1 MEFEH
6 IHRIYFIGIGGI
18 GMSALA
24 RYFHLHGAEVH
35 GYDRT
40 ETDLTRALAEE
51 GMRLHYVDDVKFIP
65 QDVDLVVF
73 TPAVPKDHTE
83 LNWFLER
90 NYPVKKRAE
99 VLGIISRAKRC
110 IAIAGT
116 HGKTTTSTMTSHLL
130 RACGVDATA
139 FVGGISLNLGSNFV
153 EGHSDWVVVEAD
165 EYDRSFLHL
174 HPEVAVLN
182 SIDPDHLDIY
192 GTEEAVVESYKQF
205 VRQIKPGG
213 KLIYRHGLPIED
225 VVEELTSSG
234 RHVFSFGID
243 EGDYE
248 AFNVRVVDGQMAFG
262 LRSTIFDWSDFRMN
276 YPGEHNVLN
285 ATAAIAAT
293 LSAGGFSEM
302 LGIALAGF
310 QGVKRR
316 FEYIVRTPELVYIDD
331 YAHHPAELQAVISAA
346 KMFYPGRKVTGI
358 FQPHLFTRT
367 RDFAQGFAA
376 ALDILDEC
384 ILLDI
389 YPARE
394 QPIPGI
400 TAATIAG
407 LMKNKN
413 LTLTNK
419 AELLNILKTKQL
431 DILMTMGAGDID
443 TLIEPIK
450 HQLTTDTKSETP

>member
-1 MEFEH
+1 MEFNA
-6 IHRIYFIGIGGI
+6 IKKIYFIGIGGI

-24 RYFHLHGAEVH
+24 RYFRLHGAEVH

-40 ETDLTRALAEE
+40 ETDLTRSLAAE
-51 GMRLHYVDDVKFIP
+51 GMHIHYEDDVAFIP
-65 QDVDLVVF
+65 ENVDLVVF
-73 TPAVPKDHTE
+73 TPAVPKDHAE

-90 NYPVKKRAE
+90 GYPIKKRAE

-116 HGKTTTSTMTSHLL
+116 HGKTTTSTMTSHLM
-130 RACGVDATA
+130 RACGIDATA

-153 EGHSDWVVVEAD
+153 EGNSDWVVVEAD

-174 HPEVAVLN
+174 HPEIAVLN

-205 VRQIKPGG
+205 IRQIKPGG
-213 KLIYRHGLPIED
+213 KLIYRYGLPIED
-225 VVEELTSSG
+225 VVAELRASG
-234 RHVFSFGID
+234 RQAFSFGIE

-248 AFNVRVVDGQMAFG
+248 AFSVRVVEGQMAFG
-262 LRSTIFDWSDFRMN
+262 LHSTIFDWSDFRLN
-276 YPGEHNVLN
+276 YPGKHNVLN

-293 LSAGGFSEM
+293 LSAGGFSEL
-302 LGIALAGF
+302 LGVAVAGF

-316 FEYIVRTPELVYIDD
+316 FEYIVRRQDVVYIDD
-331 YAHHPAELQAVISAA
+331 YAHHPAELEAAISAA
-346 KMFYPGRKVTGI
+346 KMLYPDRKITGI

-367 RDFAQGFAA
+367 RDFAEGFAA
-376 ALDILDEC
+376 ALDLLDEC

-394 QPIPGI
+394 QAIPGI
-400 TAATIAG
+400 TSATIAN
-407 LMKNKN
+407 LMKNPNVN
-413 LTLTNK
+413 LINK
-419 AELLNILKTKQL
+419 KDLLNLLKTK
-431 DILMTMGAGDID
+431 DIQVLMTMGAGDID

-450 HQLTTDTKSETP
+450 NQLIANTKG